1 MDCQKIT
8 EGIIIGAVGGTAAG
22 LTVSFIRYSHRKTV
36 ECIEKRRVYSWLRK
50 NTKDEN
56 GGRFRST
63 RAIASWNNLTED
75 RVRYICSL
83 HKSIFLSTGDRNDEW
98 SIYGIGRQI

>member
-1 MDCQKIT
+1 VIAAAAVQLCSMNCQKIT

-22 LTVSFIRYSHRKTV
+22 LAVSFIRYSHRKTV

-56 GGRFRST
+56 GG
-63 RAIASWNNLTED
+63 AISKHSRDCKLE
-75 RVRYICSL
+75 
-83 HKSIFLSTGDRNDEW
+83 
-98 SIYGIGRQI
+98 